1 MDQKNLEQAV
11 AYLRQHKGRYT
22 TEVLTEQMQK
32 AGYTDEVIQ
41 AAAARIFSEVSL
53 PTSSQASIKQ
63 APEGGQSFFDIRS
76 RKVYRSGWEKVID
89 FLAGFIGIH
98 ILGFVLFIFSNVLL
112 GVLAIFGLRLYSLY
126 FITPLA
132 LVVLYIGGIV
142 YLWRRRRYIAIGIL
156 STLLLGILLIGF
168 FIIMLISAFGGGPIP
183 DFF

>member
-32 AGYTDEVIQ
+32 AGYADEVIQ
-41 AAAARIFSEVSL
+41 AATARVFSEVPL
-53 PTSSQASIKQ
+53 PASSQASIKQ
-63 APEGGQSFFDIRS
+63 TSEGGQSFFDLRS
-76 RKVYRSGWEKVID
+76 RKVYRSAWEKVID
-89 FLAGFIGIH
+89 FLTGFIGAP
-98 ILGFVLFIFSNVLL
+98 ILGFVLSIFLNLL
-112 GVLAIFGLRLYSLY
+112 IGAMTILGLRLYNLY

-132 LVVLYIGGIV
+132 LVVLYVAGII

-168 FIIMLISAFGGGPIP
+168 FIIILISAFGGGPII
-183 DFF
+183 DSF